1 MAQRYDLRRQSHGRS
16 LGNKT
21 IFTQV
26 FLQSTH
32 KKMKELTNLIMLGK
46 ISTAQFPTLYR
57 ELAGDCS
64 ASDNFQSKECDER

>member
-1 MAQRYDLRRQSHGRS
+1 
-16 LGNKT
+16 
-21 IFTQV
+21 
-26 FLQSTH
+26 
-32 KKMKELTNLIMLGK
+32 MKELTNLIMLGK